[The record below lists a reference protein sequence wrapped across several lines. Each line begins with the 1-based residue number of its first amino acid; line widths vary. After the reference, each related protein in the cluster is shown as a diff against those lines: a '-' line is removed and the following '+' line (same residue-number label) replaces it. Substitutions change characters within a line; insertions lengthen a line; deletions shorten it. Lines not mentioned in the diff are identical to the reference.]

1 VLILIEVML
10 KQKIL
15 NSTKLIEHEHT
26 GRLKAHRHTSY
37 GSLLLILLL
46 VSVPIIVI
54 GRASA
59 ATSGSGGYG
68 VYAVVPAVV
77 PRTPAVI
84 QSPATGTTFTTL
96 DPVTISGTCPVNTL
110 VKIYKNEVMGGAT
123 YCIGNRFT
131 VQIDLFEGN
140 NSIIASSYN
149 ANNIPGPDSLPL
161 SLNLIPAGSAA
172 ASIPINATAPPGGQ
186 FYVTSDITYIGI
198 NPGDSATW
206 PLAIDGGQGP
216 YAVSVSWGD
225 GQNDLISRQSSG
237 QFSLTHVYSKAD
249 SLSGTYDIYIKAT
262 DINGDQSFVD
272 MEAIVGGKTA
282 NSETIKNT
290 SETSVDLGINAGT
303 ELLTIAA
310 AIILSFWFG
319 EKRKSYIMKRDSLN
333 QNEQ

>member
-1 VLILIEVML
+1 
-10 KQKIL
+10 
-15 NSTKLIEHEHT
+15 
-26 GRLKAHRHTSY
+26 
-37 GSLLLILLL
+37 
-46 VSVPIIVI
+46 
-54 GRASA
+54 
-59 ATSGSGGYG
+59 
-68 VYAVVPAVV
+68 
-77 PRTPAVI
+77 
-84 QSPATGTTFTTL
+84 
-96 DPVTISGTCPVNTL
+96 
-110 VKIYKNEVMGGAT
+110 
-123 YCIGNRFT
+123 
-131 VQIDLFEGN
+131 
-140 NSIIASSYN
+140 
-149 ANNIPGPDSLPL
+149 
-161 SLNLIPAGSAA
+161 LNLIPAGSAA